1 MAKTITSTTHAP
13 TPHTRAW
20 LAFEENLDSIG
31 HLLALGS
38 REAVALKAQATRLR
52 TFTATLSG
60 KSLLTK
66 PGRAKVV
73 RWLNRIV
80 KTLKTSGG
88 RMQTITRW
96 QVVMMVTCIEAYL
109 QDVLSTAASL
119 DPELMKNSEQRAQY
133 ADVIAATSLD
143 ALADKLRARW
153 ARNWLSDGG
162 PTRWISRFSKMGVT
176 GYSDDLASRLERYWG
191 IRHVVVHAAG
201 VTTPDFVKRHPG
213 VVAAA
218 GDRVRVTHRDLKKFF
233 EAVWEFMGATENFFL
248 ARYPAI
254 IAAASTQPSK

>member
-1 MAKTITSTTHAP
+1 MAKISKTHVP
-13 TPHTRAW
+13 VPHTRAW
-20 LAFEENLDSIG
+20 LTFEENLESIG
-31 HLLALGS
+31 HMLTMSG
-38 REAVALKAQATRLR
+38 READALKAQATRLR

-66 PGRAKVV
+66 PARAKVV

-80 KTLKTSGG
+80 RTLKTSGD

-162 PTRWISRFSKMGVT
+162 PTRWISRFRKMGVT

-201 VTTPDFVKRHPG
+201 VATPDFVKRHPG
-213 VVAAA
+213 AVAAA
-218 GDRVRVTHRDLKKFF
+218 GDRVRVSHRDLKKFF
-233 EAVWEFMGATENFFL
+233 EAVWEFMGPTENFFL
-248 ARYPAI
+248 ARYPAM
-254 IAAASTQPSK
+254 IAAASTQPNK

>member
-1 MAKTITSTTHAP
+1 MAKISKTHVPA
-13 TPHTRAW
+13 PHTRAW
-20 LAFEENLDSIG
+20 LTFEENLESIG
-31 HLLALGS
+31 HMLTLSG
-38 REAVALKAQATRLR
+38 READALKAQATRLR

-66 PGRAKVV
+66 PARAKVV

-80 KTLKTSGG
+80 RTLKTSGD

-96 QVVMMVTCIEAYL
+96 QVVMMVTCSEAYL

-162 PTRWISRFSKMGVT
+162 PTR
-176 GYSDDLASRLERYWG
+176 
-191 IRHVVVHAAG
+191 
-201 VTTPDFVKRHPG
+201 
-213 VVAAA
+213 
-218 GDRVRVTHRDLKKFF
+218 
-233 EAVWEFMGATENFFL
+233 
-248 ARYPAI
+248 
-254 IAAASTQPSK
+254 